1 MGHLFTKGENQME
14 SSWNLETYLANGV
27 ESIVKEI
34 LRATLKD
41 PKESLFMAAF
51 SRSSKAG
58 TARRE
63 ELETQGHHIPPFL
76 IASISSQCNLHCK
89 GCYAR
94 SNGTCTENLPA
105 GLLSSE
111 DWQRI
116 FKEAESLGIGFIL
129 LAGGEPF
136 MRRDVLEKAGETSN
150 ILFPIFTNGTL
161 LNESSLALLKR
172 RRNLI
177 PIFSI
182 EGEQKKN
189 DLRRGDGVYQKVT
202 DAMEAMKKERL
213 LFGASVTVTT
223 QNLTEV
229 TGDKFLQH
237 LESRGCKIIIFV
249 EYVPV
254 TKDSKSLAPGENERA
269 YLSSRL
275 AMLRNND
282 FSPVLISFPGDEKS
296 SGGCLAAG
304 RGFFHIDPRGDVQ
317 PCPFSPYSD
326 RNLKE
331 ISLLEALESPFF
343 KDLKQHD
350 VLKDEHVGGCVL
362 FERRNQVEE
371 ILQSEL

>member
-1 MGHLFTKGENQME
+1 ME

-51 SRSSKAG
+51 ARSSKAG

-63 ELETQGHHIPPFL
+63 ELEAQGHHIPPFL
-76 IASISSQCNLHCK
+76 IASISSLCNLHCK

-94 SNGTCTENLPA
+94 SNGTCTEDLPA
-105 GLLSSE
+105 GLLSSK

-136 MRRDVLEKAGETSN
+136 MRRDVLEEAGKIPN

-161 LNESSLALLKR
+161 MNESSLTLLKR
-172 RRNLI
+172 CRNLV

-202 DAMEAMKKERL
+202 DAMETMKKERL

-229 TGDKFLQH
+229 TGDKFLQD
-237 LESRGCKIIIFV
+237 LESCGCKIIIFV

-254 TKDSKSLAPGENERA
+254 TEDSRALAPGENERA

-275 AMLRNND
+275 SMLRNSD

-304 RGFFHIDPRGDVQ
+304 RGFFHVDPCGDVQ

-350 VLKDEHVGGCVL
+350 VLKDEHAGGCVL

>member
-1 MGHLFTKGENQME
+1 ME
-14 SSWNLETYLANGV
+14 SSWNLETYLAKGV

-51 SRSSKAG
+51 ARSSKAG
-58 TARRE
+58 TSRRK
-63 ELETQGHHIPPFL
+63 ELEAQGHHIPPFL

-94 SNGTCTENLPA
+94 SNGTCTEDSPA
-105 GLLSSE
+105 GLLSSK

-116 FKEAESLGIGFIL
+116 FEEAESLGIGFIL

-136 MRRDVLEKAGETSN
+136 MRRDVLEKAGDFSD

-161 LNESSLALLKR
+161 LNESSLTLLKR
-172 RRNLI
+172 CRNLI
-177 PIFSI
+177 PIFSM
-182 EGEQKKN
+182 EGEQEKN

-202 DAMEAMKKERL
+202 GAMETMKKEHL
-213 LFGASVTVTT
+213 LFGVSVTVTT

-229 TGDKFLQH
+229 TEDKFLQD

-254 TKDSKSLAPGENERA
+254 TEDSRSLAPGENERA

-275 AMLRNND
+275 AMLRNSD

-326 RNLKE
+326 QNLKG
-331 ISLLEALESPFF
+331 ITLLQALESQFF
-343 KDLKQHD
+343 KDLRQHD
-350 VLKDEHVGGCVL
+350 VLKDEHAGGCVL

-371 ILQSEL
+371 ILQSELQE